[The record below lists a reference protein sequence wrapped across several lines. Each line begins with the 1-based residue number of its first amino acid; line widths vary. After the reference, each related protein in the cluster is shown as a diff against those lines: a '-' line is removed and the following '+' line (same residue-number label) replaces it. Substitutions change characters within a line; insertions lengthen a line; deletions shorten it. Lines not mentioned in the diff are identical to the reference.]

1 MDTDKKTM
9 IDLVEAHNAV
19 RKQEG
24 KLALTVDVRLM
35 AAAQLHAEWMRQNKR
50 MSHKQGW
57 LWGSTSA
64 DRVSRQKYAYRSY
77 GENIA
82 SGQTEVD
89 EVLAIWLNSR
99 AHRANILGDF
109 KDIGVGRSGNYWC
122 VVFGT
127 QL

>member
-1 MDTDKKTM
+1 MDIDKNTM
-9 IDLVEAHNAV
+9 VELVEAHNNV
-19 RKQEG
+19 RKQKG
-24 KLALTVDVRLM
+24 KQPLTIDVRLM
-35 AAAQLHAEWMRQNKR
+35 HAAQGHAEWMRANNR

-57 LWGSTSA
+57 FWGSTPA
-64 DRVSRQKYAYRSY
+64 DRVSKQSYAYRSF
-77 GENIA
+77 GENVA
-82 SGQTEVD
+82 FGQTEVD
-89 EVLAIWLNSR
+89 EVLSVWLNSR

>member
-1 MDTDKKTM
+1 MDIDKKIM
-9 IDLVEAHNAV
+9 AELVEAHNNV

-24 KLALTVDVRLM
+24 KPALTIDVRLM
-35 AAAQLHAEWMRQNKR
+35 HAAQGHAEWMHDNNR

-57 LWGSTSA
+57 LWGLTPA
-64 DRVSRQKYAYRSY
+64 DRVSKQSYAYRSF

-89 EVLAIWLNSR
+89 EVLSVWLNSR

-127 QL
+127 QI

>member
-1 MDTDKKTM
+1 MDIDKKTM
-9 IDLVEAHNAV
+9 VEVVEAHNNV

-24 KLALTVDVRLM
+24 KQPLTIDVRLM
-35 AAAQLHAEWMRQNKR
+35 HAAQGHAEWMRANNR

-57 LWGSTSA
+57 FWGSTPA
-64 DRVSRQKYAYRSY
+64 DRVSKQSYAYRSF

-82 SGQTEVD
+82 FGQTEVD
-89 EVLAIWLNSR
+89 EVLSVWLNSR

-122 VVFGT
+122 VVFGN

>member
-9 IDLVEAHNAV
+9 AELVEAHNNV

-24 KLALTVDVRLM
+24 KPALTIDVRLM
-35 AAAQLHAEWMRQNKR
+35 QAAQEHAEWMHRNKR

-57 LWGSTSA
+57 FWGSTPA
-64 DRVSRQKYAYRSY
+64 DRVSKQSYAYRSF

-82 SGQTEVD
+82 FGQTEVD
-89 EVLAIWLNSR
+89 EVLSVWLNSR

-122 VVFGT
+122 VVFGN